1 MGNAN
6 STSSKKKRSGCFLSS
21 TPAADSDDDHTAANA
36 PALAPNSASSSGNE
50 LGPLEGTAEANTKCE
65 PARSDGTDGGGGT
78 RERPPPRYKHMP
90 REFMEQAFMAYDIK
104 AVAAVTEAQALDVE
118 QLGRLV
124 ALRPLF
130 VESPYLRGGRSPD
143 EICAAVYSRMCRLAQ
158 NDAAAGEGSRIQTPM
173 ELLTLVWRLLRAPS
187 EQRWEA
193 LVYLF
198 CEPAD
203 CGESEPCTLPEL
215 GACVDV
221 CLLSSMS
228 PALEAVLP
236 CP

>member
-6 STSSKKKRSGCFLSS
+6 STSSKKKRSGCFPSS
-21 TPAADSDDDHTAANA
+21 TPAADSDDDHSAANA

-50 LGPLEGTAEANTKCE
+50 RGPLDGTAEANTMRE
-65 PARSDGTDGGGGT
+65 PARSDGTDGGGGA
-78 RERPPPRYKHMP
+78 RERPPPRCKHMP

-104 AVAAVTEAQALDVE
+104 ALAAVTEAQALDVE

-158 NDAAAGEGSRIQTPM
+158 NDAAAGEGSRM
-173 ELLTLVWRLLRAPS
+173 ELLTLVWRLMRAPS
-187 EQRWEA
+187 EQQWEA

-203 CGESEPCTLPEL
+203 CGKSEPCTFPEH

-221 CLLSSMS
+221 CFLSMS
-228 PALEAVLP
+228 PALAAV
-236 CP
+236 